1 MERLYYS
8 QRNNLGKVNTKIDLI
23 NLKKLFYTL
32 FTKYS
37 REHYFDENF
46 GFDIGNN
53 FFPGK
58 LGTDSN
64 ISARFHLD
72 LRKDNLWPIYNH
84 IDRYT
89 EDDLFDIIEFCY
101 DNISL
106 EVYDSEVSSHYEKE
120 SGQNDYRIDINKQLK
135 DYNEGFELN
144 KAGHIVRLSS
154 HGLKQLVERKLPTED
169 EGIVLRVNEAVFT
182 YQNRKSSRL
191 QRKEAVRH
199 LGDILESLRKKAEPL
214 IKKTDES
221 DLFQLIN
228 KFGIRHNNPQQKE
241 DYDDAIFLSW
251 MFHYFLAT
259 IHAWLLIIK
268 RNNDN
273 ENRVE

>member
-8 QRNNLGKVNTKIDLI
+8 QRNNLGKVNTKIDLP
-23 NLKKLFYTL
+23 NLKKLFYAL
-32 FTKYS
+32 FAKYS
-37 REHYFDENF
+37 GEHYFDENF
-46 GFDIGNN
+46 GFDNGNN

-64 ISARFHLD
+64 IASRFYLD
-72 LRKDNLWPIYNH
+72 LRKDSLWPIYNH

-106 EVYDSEVSSHYEKE
+106 YVEDSEFAMHYEKE
-120 SGQNDYRIDINKQLK
+120 PAQNDYRVDINKQLK

-144 KAGHIVRLSS
+144 KTGHIVRLSS

-169 EGIVLRVNEAVFT
+169 EAIVSRVNEAVST
-182 YQNRKSSRL
+182 YQNRKLSRL

-199 LGDILESLRKKAEPL
+199 LADILEGLRKKAEPL
-214 IKKTDES
+214 IRKKDES
-221 DLFQLIN
+221 DLFQIIN
-228 KFGIRHNNPQQKE
+228 NFSIRHNNPQQKE
-241 DYDDAIFLSW
+241 DYDDNIFLSW

-259 IHAWLLIIK
+259 IHAWLHIIERSK
-268 RNNDN
+268 Q
-273 ENRVE
+273 

>member
-8 QRNNLGKVNTKIDLI
+8 QRNNLGKTNDKIDFVY
-23 NLKKLFYTL
+23 LKKLFYTI
-32 FTKYS
+32 FIKYS
-37 REHYFDENF
+37 QKSYFDENF
-46 GFDIGNN
+46 GYDNGNN
-53 FFPGK
+53 FISGK

-64 ISARFHLD
+64 IAARFSLD
-72 LRKDNLWPIYNH
+72 LRKDKLWPIYH
-84 IDRYT
+84 YIDNYS

-106 EVYDSEVSSHYEKE
+106 EVYDSEFSWHYEKE
-120 SGQNDYRIDINKQLK
+120 PAQNDYRIEINKQLK
-135 DYNEGFELN
+135 DYNEGFELDKN
-144 KAGHIVRLSS
+144 GHIIRLSS
-154 HGLKQLVERKLPTED
+154 QGFKQLLERELPTEND
-169 EGIVLRVNEAVFT
+169 DIISRVNQAIRT

-191 QRKEAVRH
+191 ERKEAVRH
-199 LGDILESLRKKAEPL
+199 LADILEGLRKKAEPL
-214 IKKTDES
+214 IKKADES

-268 RNNDN
+268 RHNGN
-273 ENRVE
+273 ENQVE

>member
-1 MERLYYS
+1 MDRQYYS
-8 QRNNLGKVNTKIDLI
+8 QRNNPNKDKVKIDLFQ
-23 NLKKLFYTL
+23 LKKMFYTL
-32 FTKYS
+32 YCKLYN
-37 REHYFDENF
+37 EEYFAIT
-46 GFDIGNN
+46 IGYTHK
-53 FFPGK
+53 GDLIAGS
-58 LGTDSN
+58 LGYDN
-64 ISARFHLD
+64 AIAQLLYLNLH
-72 LRKDNLWPIYNH
+72 KENLWPIYTN
-84 IDRYT
+84 IDKYS
-89 EDDLFDIIEFCY
+89 EEDLFDIMEFCY
-101 DNISL
+101 DCISKL
-106 EVYDSEVSSHYEKE
+106 YTEDELFANRTNKDGREI
-120 SGQNDYRIDINKQLK
+120 YRFELNKQLK

-144 KAGHIVRLSS
+144 EAGHIIRLSS

-169 EGIVLRVNEAVFT
+169 EGIISRVDEAVFT

-199 LGDILESLRKKAEPL
+199 LADILEGLRKKAEPL
-214 IKKTDES
+214 IKKADES

-268 RNNDN
+268 RNNGN
-273 ENRVE
+273 EN